1 MEKRIALMGGDGIG
15 PEIADQAVK
24 VLRAVEGR
32 FGHRFVFVEAEAP
45 GAATDRCGDPLPP
58 ETLELCTGC
67 DSVLLGNVGGSRW
80 GGLPLEQKPERALFR
95 LRRAFDVA
103 TNLRPV
109 TLYPSLAELSPL
121 KGRIA
126 RRGIDILVVRDV
138 LGGALTGEKRTG
150 QGPGGR
156 EASDLE
162 YYSEAMIRRSA
173 ELAFQAAAGRRRA
186 VASLDKANAL
196 ASSMLWRETVTAL
209 GAAWPQVALSHHLV
223 DNAAMEVIRMPDRFD
238 VIVASNLFGDIIA
251 DELSQLTGAA
261 GLLGSAELGSRGGIF
276 TPNQL
281 HWPDESIAGKDRADP
296 VGMAA
301 AAALMLRY
309 AFGLEAEAAAVERAI
324 ARTVEE
330 GFATEDFALP
340 GSTVLGTA
348 AMGDRL
354 AAAVLKGED

>member
-15 PEIADQAVK
+15 PEIAAQAVK

-32 FGHRFVFVEAEAP
+32 FGHSFTFVEAEAP

-58 ETLELCTGC
+58 ETLALCRGC
-67 DSVLLGNVGGSRW
+67 DSVLLGNVGGGRW
-80 GGLPLEQKPERALFR
+80 AGLPLEQKPERALFR
-95 LRRAFDVA
+95 LRKAFDVA
-103 TNLRPV
+103 TNLRPI
-109 TLYPSLAELSPL
+109 TLYPALSERSPL

-126 RRGIDILVVRDV
+126 RKGIDILVVRDV
-138 LGGALTGEKRTG
+138 LGGALTGEKKTG
-150 QGPGGR
+150 RGPGGR

-162 YYSEAMIRRSA
+162 YYNEEMIRRSA
-173 ELAFQAAAGRRRA
+173 RLAFQAAALRRRR

-196 ASSMLWRETVTAL
+196 ASSMLWRETVTEV
-209 GAAWPQVALSHHLV
+209 GKDHPQVDLSHHLV
-223 DNAAMEVIRMPDRFD
+223 DNAAMEVIRMPDQFD

-261 GLLGSAELGSRGGIF
+261 GLLGSAELGSRGGVF

-281 HWPDESIAGKDRADP
+281 HWPDETIVGRDRANP
-296 VGMAA
+296 MGMVA

-309 AFGLEAEAAAVERAI
+309 AFGLEAEAAAVERAV
-324 ARTVEE
+324 ARTIGE

-340 GSTVLGTA
+340 GAAILGTE

-354 AAAVLKGED
+354 AAAVETEEG